1 MRLKKLALIEY
12 GIHVIVLQILI
23 LNIENNVPI
32 HINDAGT
39 PITCMSWVPCE
50 HEQSETSLTETKD
63 TNETII
69 KNNLNADVN
78 EVWSFL
84 TQLPSLSKAYS
95 YNPSGAEDI
104 EDCQKLLHG
113 NSLSILVVGTKQGC
127 ISVFMNGFLHCT
139 KIDMNN
145 IIQSS
150 SISG

>member
-1 MRLKKLALIEY
+1 MRLKLALIEY

-95 YNPSGAEDI
+95 YNPSGAEDGYPFSSRGLTI
-104 EDCQKLLHG
+104 SSFLPKHC
-113 NSLSILVVGTKQGC
+113 NSQRTSLAGKY
-127 ISVFMNGFLHCT
+127 
-139 KIDMNN
+139 
-145 IIQSS
+145 
-150 SISG
+150 